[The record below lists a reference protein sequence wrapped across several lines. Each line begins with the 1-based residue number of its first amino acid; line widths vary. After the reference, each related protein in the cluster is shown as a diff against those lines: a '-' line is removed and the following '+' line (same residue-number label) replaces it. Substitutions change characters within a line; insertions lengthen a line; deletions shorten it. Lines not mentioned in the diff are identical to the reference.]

1 MLVTLDEKMKAFLFV
16 LRRKSGRGKHYSR
29 SRNSKSNDGRN
40 PGGHLKSLDLDP
52 SYWAKSLFRRMGFT
66 E

>member
-1 MLVTLDEKMKAFLFV
+1 MAVVNTAVAVATARAMI
-16 LRRKSGRGKHYSR
+16 
-29 SRNSKSNDGRN
+29 GRN